1 MFNRIVFSVFV
12 ILTLTLSAC
21 TSDGEVGGP
30 GGFEIMQTAPPATP
44 EDAPGSEAKQTDSP
58 ATAEIVAL
66 GEVTS
71 MRVLWTV
78 SQYVLGKD
86 YLGDEGSIKAY
97 LAKPLDINETEIIF
111 DGQVCKGV
119 VFQQEPVEA
128 VDYLSTNW
136 RETPQSLGIEGLKVE
151 VIKTNCGLFGF
162 KEYLRL
168 EDRRLIV
175 PFQGTYY
182 FFDPFVN
189 Y

>member
-1 MFNRIVFSVFV
+1 MFKKMVFSILV
-12 ILTLTLSAC
+12 ILTLTLTAC
-21 TSDGEVGGP
+21 TSDGVTGGP
-30 GGFEIMQTAPPATP
+30 GGYEIMQTAPPESTEVNP
-44 EDAPGSEAKQTDSP
+44 GGEGKQPGSP
-58 ATAEIVAL
+58 ASAEIVAL

-86 YLGDEGSIKAY
+86 YLGDEESIKAF
-97 LAKPLDINETEIIF
+97 LAKPLDMNETEIIF

-119 VFQQEPVEA
+119 VFQQEPVETA
-128 VDYLSTNW
+128 DYLATIW
-136 RETPQSLGIEGLKVE
+136 KETPQSLGIEGLKAD